1 MDGLNSIYGFNVFK
15 LNHDLFTVN
24 RKKVVEFC
32 HAMLE
37 RNYTWSCSARV
48 DCVDPD
54 LLELM
59 WQAGCRDMYFGIE
72 AGSARMQ
79 AISRKRLDLD
89 LVEPTLDITS
99 RLGMRTVTSFI
110 TGYPEEEKEDQ
121 DSTLNLAARL
131 LCRPGRLNEF
141 TTSSHG
147 ARTGDATYRGIRQ
160 AALLRWVY
168 HGLQLSLAGV

>member
-48 DCVDPD
+48 DCVDPE

-59 WQAGCRDMYFGIE
+59 WEAGCRDIYFGIE

-89 LVEPTLDITS
+89 LVEPTLDVTS
-99 RLGMRTVTSFI
+99 RL
-110 TGYPEEEKEDQ
+110 EENRHIIHHRVPRRREGGSGQHGEFGC
-121 DSTLNLAARL
+121 TTAMAARSTE
-131 LCRPGRLNEF
+131 RV
-141 TTSSHG
+141 TTSSPG
-147 ARTGDATYRGIRQ
+147 ARTGDATYGGIRH
-160 AALLRWVY
+160 AAFLRWLY
-168 HGLQLSLAGV
+168 HGLQFSEAGVR